1 MVELNLRCNV
11 ADVPRGSSLM
21 AVVVDTDFYRVVL
34 EGLRAAVYVVDRD
47 GKTLFWNDGAERIT
61 GYLRQ
66 DVVGRVCG
74 DNFLGETDSEDND
87 LSGARAPV
95 AVVLRDGKAIEA
107 QVSLRHKTGHRV
119 PVQLW
124 AFPIR
129 NARGAI
135 VGAAQSFE
143 ETVSVADWDRRH
155 TKLATYGCLDQ
166 ASGVLNH
173 GMVQAHLRENLGMF
187 AERPVPFSILCVEID
202 HLEKIR
208 ARDGPGAVAAVLRV
222 VGQTLENS
230 LRPTD
235 FLGRWQ
241 ESEFLAILTECNESE
256 IARAAERLR
265 RMASTSKIEWWG
277 DCVPVTVSLG
287 GMVLRAERALR
298 ESTAQGG
305 NRTSVQK

>member
-1 MVELNLRCNV
+1 MAGG
-11 ADVPRGSSLM
+11 ADS
-21 AVVVDTDFYRVVL
+21 DFFRTVL

-47 GKTLFWNDGAERIT
+47 GRTLFWNDGAERIT

-74 DNFLGETDSEDND
+74 DNFLGETDSEDNE
-87 LSGARAPV
+87 LSGALAPM
-95 AVVLRDGKAIEA
+95 AVVVREGKPMGA
-107 QVSLRHKTGHRV
+107 QVSLRHKSGHRV

-129 NARGAI
+129 DARGAI

-143 ETVSVADWDRRH
+143 ETVAVADWDRRQ
-155 TKLATYGCLDQ
+155 TKLATYGCLDH

-187 AERPVPFSILCVEID
+187 AEQPVPFSILCIEID
-202 HLEKIR
+202 NLGKIQ
-208 ARDGPGAVAAVLRV
+208 ARDGPGAIAAVLRV

-241 ESEFLAILTECNESE
+241 ENEFLAILTECNESE
-256 IARAAERLR
+256 SARAAERLR
-265 RMASTSKIEWWG
+265 RMVSTSKIQWWG
-277 DCVPVTVSLG
+277 DFLSVTISVGATSVKPG
-287 GMVLRAERALR
+287 DTAEGMILRAEQALR
-298 ESTAQGG
+298 ESTAHGG
-305 NRTSVQK
+305 NRMSVRK